1 MGAPAACE
9 DQAVSVKRMWE
20 TGGVIGCLLDGA
32 YFEAAFFQEADGS
45 GVAFGDAG
53 VERPGVFQAEE
64 SRERG
69 GGDAAAQRRG
79 RFRDTQR

>member
-1 MGAPAACE
+1 
-9 DQAVSVKRMWE
+9 
-20 TGGVIGCLLDGA
+20 
-32 YFEAAFFQEADGS
+32 
-45 GVAFGDAG
+45 
-53 VERPGVFQAEE
+53 VFQAEE